1 MTERPGKMFKS
12 EKVDLG
18 GKEGEGRMKR
28 KLRGCRVTELI
39 VSEQRM
45 LPLMSE
51 DCYKTLSTH
60 GGME

>member
-1 MTERPGKMFKS
+1 MTERPGKTFKS
-12 EKVDLG
+12 EKVDL

-39 VSEQRM
+39 VSGQRM

-51 DCYKTLSTH
+51 DCYKMLSTQ